1 MIDFTST
8 QLSWILIGAC
18 SIGGTGYITIDNKIG
33 AMDTKVA
40 VIQTKSEFSEK
51 KLADMASQ
59 LDRMESMLKE
69 QYSKKGSR

>member
-18 SIGGTGYITIDNKIG
+18 SIGGTGYMTIDNKIG

-40 VIQTKSEFSEK
+40 VIQTKADISEK
-51 KLADMASQ
+51 KLEEMAAQ
-59 LDRMESMLKE
+59 LSRMEKLLIE
-69 QYSKKGSR
+69 QNSKKGSR